1 MVFNLN
7 NPYDVQKFDEYIL
20 KLRQQ
25 KAVVDVKKK
34 HPNRSLAQNSYLHV
48 LLGYFACQYGC
59 SIEYAKN
66 EYFKKECNRD
76 LFIEERTTKNGEVIQ
91 DWRSSAELDTAQ
103 MTMAIERFRNWSASV
118 GGIYLP
124 SPNEGEALI
133 YAQQVIEQN
142 QEFM

>member
-7 NPYDVQKFDEYIL
+7 NPYDVQKFDDYVK
-20 KLRQQ
+20 KLREQ

-48 LLGYFACQYGC
+48 LLGYFACVYGC
-59 SIEYAKN
+59 SLEYAKT
-66 EYFKKECNRD
+66 EYFKKECNPD
-76 LFIEERTTKNGEVIQ
+76 MFIEERVTKNGEVIQ
-91 DWRSSAELDTAQ
+91 DWRSTSELDTAQ

>member
-7 NPYDVQKFDEYIL
+7 NPYDVQKFDEYIV

-66 EYFKKECNRD
+66 EYFKNECNRD

-91 DWRSSAELDTAQ
+91 DWRSTAELDTAQ